1 MFSKHDEIKCE
12 FLVLK
17 FSDNFL
23 VKTKNNINTYSHVK
37 ICTRDRTYKII
48 RTVDHIHICHLT
60 LLPML
65 LISSFPIG

>member
-23 VKTKNNINTYSHVK
+23 VKTKNNININTYSHVK
-37 ICTRDRTYKII
+37 ICTQNIQNN
-48 RTVDHIHICHLT
+48 
-60 LLPML
+60 
-65 LISSFPIG
+65 